1 MAGATHQVYHHHLHH
16 NHCHHQ
22 ASPPPPRRTRRSL
35 QLSGRNARSRGW
47 RGRGWPVHVGRR
59 PGPGVCRPS
68 DQHCLPS
75 EPSHEGKGQR
85 VVSKVDLGQK
95 NMTMKRQIG
104 AAPPQPVRW
113 PRPAVRASIP
123 APFIPV
129 APIPLFAFRRHD
141 ARVVVVASWRPR
153 GRASEGRGRGAG
165 VEKAG
170 RPPTCI
176 HPERALDTSE
186 TPRPRFGQPPP
197 SRPAVDS
204 RQGNE

>member
-16 NHCHHQ
+16 HHHYHYP

-35 QLSGRNARSRGW
+35 QLSGRNARSRGG
-47 RGRGWPVHVGRR
+47 RGRGWRVHVGRR
-59 PGPGVCRPS
+59 PEPGVCRPS
-68 DQHCLPS
+68 DRHCLPS

-85 VVSKVDLGQK
+85 VVAKVDLGHK

-104 AAPPQPVRW
+104 APPPDPCGGRGRPCG
-113 PRPAVRASIP
+113 PRSRRRPSP
-123 APFIPV
+123 LPPFR
-129 APIPLFAFRRHD
+129 LSSSRRSS
-141 ARVVVVASWRPR
+141 RCSASWRPR

-165 VEKAG
+165 VGKAG
-170 RPPTCI
+170 RPPTRI
-176 HPERALDTSE
+176 HPERALDTSG

-204 RQGNE
+204 RQCNE